1 MGDPFTPETPAQ
13 TQIWETMLGDIHQEF
28 IKAVKL
34 GRGAR
39 LKDKQYPDV
48 FSGRIYTGK
57 EAKQVGLI
65 DDFGSIYSVARDVV
79 KAPRSSQLHAARRF
93 QQNAQPPLGA
103 EVKAKVKETLSE
115 IW

>member
-79 KAPRSSQLHAARRF
+79 KAPELVNYTPQDDFSKMLSRRF
-93 QQNAQPPLGA
+93 GA